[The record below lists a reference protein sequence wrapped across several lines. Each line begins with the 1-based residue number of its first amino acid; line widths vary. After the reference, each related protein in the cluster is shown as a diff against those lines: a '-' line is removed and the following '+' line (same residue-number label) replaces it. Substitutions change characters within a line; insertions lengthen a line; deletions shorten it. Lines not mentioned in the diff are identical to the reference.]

1 MYGLK
6 DDLLKAIVQLAEQ
19 HELRQLILFGS
30 RARGDYKE
38 RSDIDLAAEG
48 GNITAFALD
57 VDEKT
62 PTLLIFD
69 VVDLSMPIQV
79 ELRQNITRDG
89 KVLYEKI

>member
-6 DDLLKAIVQLAEQ
+6 DDLLKAIVQLAER
-19 HELRQLILFGS
+19 HGLRQLILFGS

-48 GNITAFALD
+48 GDITAFALD
-57 VDEKT
+57 VDEKI
-62 PTLLIFD
+62 PTLLMFD